1 MNILL
6 SASTGFNRF
15 IERESVI
22 EVITHHR
29 LGHRLVHHLIA
40 WAEDLDWADLHWIR
54 RGLRTRAILADAS
67 LLLGD
72 RQVHTCLVELLNH
85 DLLLIHKLLHDFLV
99 IVIDRVLLM
108 HSAFPFVAQVV
119 SVLLLLNHLT
129 SGGSSFGFLDLSSR
143 PKFLLTHEHLFLL
156 EGQLASLDLS
166 LRRLDNLTPLLM
178 ELLLG
183 ALFAAD
189 ALAAG
194 ALSPFL
200 LILDLALALFL

>member
-1 MNILL
+1 M
-6 SASTGFNRF
+6 
-15 IERESVI
+15 
-22 EVITHHR
+22 
-29 LGHRLVHHLIA
+29 
-40 WAEDLDWADLHWIR
+40 
-54 RGLRTRAILADAS
+54 
-67 LLLGD
+67 
-72 RQVHTCLVELLNH
+72 
-85 DLLLIHKLLHDFLV
+85 
-99 IVIDRVLLM
+99 
-108 HSAFPFVAQVV
+108 V

-129 SGGSSFGFLDLSSR
+129 GGSSSFGFLDLSSR